1 MPIDITAN
9 YIRIRV
15 ASPKDFIRF
24 RVKEIGKGIK
34 AVVGFKKGG
43 GSEIQSFLFPKA
55 NWNLAKAKAWIKG
68 HNYTVH
74 ESWLVTD
81 IICTADFIEFQE
93 TLITPDI
100 EKEIDAEWINK
111 TVIEGKKPEKWEWL
125 FDE

>member
-15 ASPKDFIRF
+15 ASLSKFIRF

-34 AVVGFKKGG
+34 AVVGFRSGG
-43 GSEIQSFLFPKA
+43 GSEIQSFLFPKVS
-55 NWNLAKAKAWIKG
+55 WNLARAKAWIKS
-68 HNYTVH
+68 HKYTVH

-81 IICTADFIEFQE
+81 ILVGVDYLEFQE
-93 TLITPDI
+93 TLITPEI

-111 TVIEGKKPEKWEWL
+111 TVVKGKKEKWEWL
-125 FDE
+125 FND